1 MVSVLPCYLSREPN
15 PSISLLQFDF
25 RKLNLT
31 HVSKYSISRR
41 LSSLPCLIVIFV
53 YFYGYS
59 LIIYCYYWI
68 RSLNLINLLVEW
80 VESRYFGYWVWIF
93 WAKVIR
99 VLVGFRDCVYEAWLM
114 EGVKKFAFFSYSFW
128 ETRFNGCGLGSM
140 LDLFVYFFL
149 LVIYQ

>member
-1 MVSVLPCYLSREPN
+1 MVHILLHTHTHNRSSKSRFSGHPFTDIKEFMLLFLFSIFSFSPFLLHFDPSSFSLTIISLQSPISISISFLMVSVLPCYLSREPN

-59 LIIYCYYWI
+59 LIIYCYY
-68 RSLNLINLLVEW
+68 
-80 VESRYFGYWVWIF
+80 
-93 WAKVIR
+93 
-99 VLVGFRDCVYEAWLM
+99 
-114 EGVKKFAFFSYSFW
+114 
-128 ETRFNGCGLGSM
+128 
-140 LDLFVYFFL
+140 
-149 LVIYQ
+149 